1 MKKKNRQ
8 KVSGRSGGSG
18 NEAGYADQRIRDPL
32 FLKDCSS
39 PRNFDREPIDRRR
52 KIKPPSDS
60 ERFDRSSFL
69 QSWLLDSPIFSSSG
83 KIDANRPIP
92 PPSSPHSP
100 SRKKRWEFAS
110 RIYPSLPSPPLYL
123 SPPISLHSINLVSLK
138 NMYNIRIDNLH
149 AMLVARPPRSLLAIL
164 VATRGTRPSPPL
176 LQRVAKVVSS
186 SESIKHPA
194 HKFSRRQIFFTL
206 FLLFVAAFGRLFEV
220 VVPLA
225 TSSIPLFFKHHP
237 S

>member
-1 MKKKNRQ
+1 M
-8 KVSGRSGGSG
+8 
-18 NEAGYADQRIRDPL
+18 
-32 FLKDCSS
+32 
-39 PRNFDREPIDRRR
+39 
-52 KIKPPSDS
+52 KPPSDP
-60 ERFDRSSFL
+60 ERFDRSIVFPPIVAPRFSD
-69 QSWLLDSPIFSSSG
+69 LLFFG
-83 KIDANRPIP
+83 ENRREPTDTPP

-176 LQRVAKVVSS
+176 LQSVAKVVSS